1 MLENYFKIAWRNL
14 IKNKVSSF
22 INIGGLA
29 VGMGVAMLIGLWIW
43 DELSF
48 DKYHQN
54 YDRIARVMQY
64 QSSNGEINALKPMPM
79 PAAAALRQAYPT
91 DFKYLVLSSWTNP
104 HLLSFEDKNL
114 LVKGNFMEPV
124 APQMLTLK
132 MINGTRGSLK
142 DPSSILLSQSAS
154 KAIFGTINPL
164 DKVLKLDSLNLKVTG
179 VYEDLPYNTT
189 FRELSFIAPWD
200 VYANTGE
207 VKGAKDD
214 WNQNSF
220 QLFAQIA
227 DDRTMA
233 EVSSKIKN
241 TKRNKVDQ
249 GVSGE
254 KTEFFLHPMR
264 RWHLYAEF
272 KNGVNVG
279 GTIQYVWLFGIIGA
293 FVLLLACINFMNLS
307 TARSEKRAKEVG
319 IRKAIG
325 SLRRQ
330 LIGQFFSESLLVAF
344 SAFLLSLLFVQLT
357 LPFFNDV
364 ADKRMS
370 VLWNSPLFWA
380 LSVGFSFITGLI
392 AGSYPAF
399 YLSSFQP
406 VKVLKGT
413 FRAGRMASLPRR
425 VLVVIQFAV
434 SVVFII
440 GTIVVFRQI
449 QFAKSRPIGYS
460 PNGLVMI
467 RPYSE
472 DFHRHFAPMRNDLL
486 QTGMIT
492 EMAESGS
499 QIMQSGRTNG
509 GFQWQGKDP
518 NVTDEFATFA
528 VSPDFGKTIGWQLI
542 EGRDFSKTSP
552 SDASG
557 VILNEAAVKYMG
569 LKNPVGQPVTWDD
582 KTYTILGVTKDIV
595 VGSPYEPVK
604 QTIFWITG
612 ESGFLNI
619 RLNPAVNAHEALGKI
634 ETVCKKYS
642 PDAPFDYKFVDEGYA
657 TKFASE
663 EHIGTLTS
671 FFAFLAIFIS
681 CLGLFGLASFV
692 AEQRT
697 REIGIRKVLG
707 ASVFNVWRLL
717 SKDFVLL
724 VFISLLIATPLSYY
738 FMHNWLQ
745 NYEYRTVLSWW
756 IFAIAG
762 LGALAVTLLTVSFQA
777 IKAAIANPVKS
788 LRTE

>member
-1 MLENYFKIAWRNL
+1 MFKNYFKIAWRNL

-54 YDRIARVMQY
+54 YDRITRVMQY
-64 QSSNGEINALKPMPM
+64 QSANGEINTLKAMPM
-79 PAAAALRQAYPT
+79 PAAAALRQAHAT
-91 DFKYLVLSSWTNP
+91 DFKYVVLSSWTNP
-104 HLLSFEDKNL
+104 HLLSFKDKSL
-114 LVKGNFMEPV
+114 LVKGNYMEPE
-124 APQMLTLK
+124 APEMLTLK

-142 DPSSILLSQSAS
+142 DPSSILLSESTS
-154 KAIFGTINPL
+154 KAIFGAVNPV
-164 DKVLKLDSLNLKVTG
+164 DKLIKLDSLNLKVTG

-189 FRELSFIAPWD
+189 FRDLSFIAPWY
-200 VYANTGE
+200 VYANTDE
-207 VKGAKDD
+207 VKQAKED

-233 EVSSKIKN
+233 NVSGKIKN

-249 GVSGE
+249 GIGGE
-254 KTEFFLHPMR
+254 KTEFFLHPML

-279 GTIQYVWLFGIIGA
+279 GSIQYVWLFGIIGI

-325 SLRRQ
+325 SLRHQ

-357 LPFFNDV
+357 LPLFNEV

-370 VLWNSPLFWA
+370 ILWNNPLFWS

-413 FRAGRMASLPRR
+413 FRTGRMASLPRR
-425 VLVVIQFAV
+425 VLVVVQFAV

-440 GTIVVFRQI
+440 GTIVVFRQV
-449 QFAKSRPIGYS
+449 QFAKNRPVGYS

-472 DFHRHFAPMRNDLL
+472 DFHRHFASMRNDLL
-486 QTGMIT
+486 QIGMIT

-499 QIMQSGRTNG
+499 QIMQSGRSSG
-509 GFQWQGKDP
+509 GFHWQGKDP

-528 VSPDFGKTIGWQLI
+528 VSPEFGKTIDWQLI
-542 EGRDFSKTSP
+542 DGRDFSRTSP
-552 SDASG
+552 SDSSG
-557 VILNEAAVKYMG
+557 VILNEAALKYMG
-569 LKNPVGQPVTWDD
+569 LKTPVGQPLTWGD
-582 KTYTILGVTKDIV
+582 KTYTILGVTKDLI

-604 QTIFWITG
+604 QTIFYVNE

-619 RLNPAVNAHEALGKI
+619 RLNPAVNAHEALGEI
-634 ETVCKKYS
+634 ETVCKKFA
-642 PDAPFDYKFVDEGYA
+642 PDAPFDYKFVDEEYS
-657 TKFASE
+657 TKFAAE

-692 AEQRT
+692 AEQRIK
-697 REIGIRKVLG
+697 EIGIRKVLG
-707 ASVFNVWRLL
+707 ASVFNIWRLL
-717 SKDFVLL
+717 SKDFVVL
-724 VFISLLIATPLSYY
+724 VFISLVIATPLSYY
-738 FMHNWLQ
+738 FMYNWLQ
-745 NYEYRTVLSWW
+745 NYEYRTGLSWW
-756 IFAIAG
+756 IFTIAG
-762 LGALAVTLLTVSFQA
+762 LGALAVTLVTVSFQA